1 MDNLDVQSALDTRR
15 NEDKNNKTKK
25 TQKKPTHNKPPPPQ
39 KKPPQHTKLKKM
51 TPLKTP
57 QLNQGAREE

>member
-15 NEDKNNKTKK
+15 NEDKNNKTKNLPP
-25 TQKKPTHNKPPPPQ
+25 KKTHNIPPPQ
-39 KKPPQHTKLKKM
+39 TTTHIKLKKM

>member
-15 NEDKNNKTKK
+15 NEDKNNKKKK
-25 TQKKPTHNKPPPPQ
+25 TRKNHTQQTPSPKPPPP
-39 KKPPQHTKLKKM
+39 PQHIQLKKM

-57 QLNQGAREE
+57 QLNQGVREE

>member
-1 MDNLDVQSALDTRR
+1 MDNLDVQSALVTRR

-25 TQKKPTHNKPPPPQ
+25 TKQKTPHTQPPPPT
-39 KKPPQHTKLKKM
+39 PPQHIKLKKM

>member
-1 MDNLDVQSALDTRR
+1 MDNLDVESALDTRR
-15 NEDKNNKTKK
+15 DEDKNNKTKK
-25 TQKKPTHNKPPPPQ
+25 TTQKTTLQTPPKEKKP
-39 KKPPQHTKLKKM
+39 QHIKLKKM